1 MADEPIDDKDYN
13 YGVKVIDMGDIRV
26 SRGQSRRP
34 KAICKH
40 KRLIYDSGERRVW
53 CKDCEKDIDSFD
65 AFELL
70 VSQQDIAIKQLNR
83 LKADVLAAESHNLR
97 RIAAKN
103 LESEWNK
110 KNSLPCCPHC
120 KSGLMAEDF
129 KKISKTSKSIEIA
142 KRNRVVPKD

>member
-1 MADEPIDDKDYN
+1 MADEPIDEKDFN
-13 YGVKVIDMGDIRV
+13 YGVKVVDIGDIRV

-40 KRLIYDSGERRVW
+40 KKITYDLDERRVW
-53 CKDCEKDIDSFD
+53 CRDCENDVDSFD

-70 VSQQDIAIKQLNR
+70 VSQQDIAIKQLKR
-83 LKADVLAAESHNLR
+83 LKDQALAAEAHNLR

-103 LESEWNK
+103 LEIEWNK
-110 KNSLPCCPHC
+110 RNSLPCCPHC

-129 KKISKTSKSIEIA
+129 KKISQTSRSIEIA
-142 KRNRVVPKD
+142 KRNRAIEQ